1 MVALFLLVSNSPSLL
16 LPPPAGADFTSTSR
30 SIEFLPSSASNQT
43 VCTSLRVII
52 DDDIVESTETFFVEL
67 QAAGASVSDN
77 IRINRAKILV
87 EDSDQV
93 SVGFEQSSYS
103 VVEGEGEVSVC
114 AVLGAVAE
122 RRVTVQITTSG
133 GTAEEDTDF
142 TQTTTELTFEPG
154 SSAHQC
160 SAIAILDDTVLENEE
175 QFTVHLLIPDPSTY
189 VEGGSGSAVVLIGD
203 NDNVSVSLEREE
215 YSVEEAEGGEVE
227 VCVELREVIER
238 AVEVDL
244 FTEPGTAQG
253 ESGH

>member
-1 MVALFLLVSNSPSLL
+1 ME
-16 LPPPAGADFTSTSR
+16 D
-30 SIEFLPSSASNQT
+30 
-43 VCTSLRVII
+43 
-52 DDDIVESTETFFVEL
+52 TETFVIRLTTRGENV
-67 QAAGASVSDN
+67 GVN
-77 IRINRAKILV
+77 INEARVHIT
-87 EDSDQV
+87 DSDQV

-122 RRVTVQITTSG
+122 RRVTVQISTSG
-133 GTAEEDTDF
+133 DTAEEDTDF

-154 SSAHQC
+154 SSTHQC
-160 SAIAILDDTVLENEE
+160 GTIAILDDTILENEE
-175 QFTVHLLIPDPSTY
+175 QFTVHLLTPDPSLY
-189 VEGGSGSAVVLIGD
+189 VDSDRGSAVVVIMDD
-203 NDNVSVSLEREE
+203 NDNVYVSLEREE